1 MLDNSNTG
9 SGSADSRLHLA
20 GGMYVVN
27 SDVNISYRVY
37 LDGDVDIIL
46 CDGAVL
52 NVQNGID
59 VPAGVKLTIYAQEKG
74 TGQLNAGGQIYDS
87 SLGVGTGNFYGAAIG
102 GCYDSNPSTYTLIS
116 CGTIVIHGGQI
127 TANSNGVDEAAG
139 IGGCHSDGFNCD
151 HLRRQDYCYRR
162 QIWRW
167 YWWRRFVV

>member
-1 MLDNSNTG
+1 LYDATTSKYLKQTASNYTVLDNSNTG

-87 SLGVGTGNFYGAAIG
+87 SLGVGTGNFYGCCHLADAMI
-102 GCYDSNPSTYTLIS
+102 LIPLL
-116 CGTIVIHGGQI
+116 I
-127 TANSNGVDEAAG
+127 
-139 IGGCHSDGFNCD
+139 
-151 HLRRQDYCYRR
+151 L
-162 QIWRW
+162 
-167 YWWRRFVV
+167 